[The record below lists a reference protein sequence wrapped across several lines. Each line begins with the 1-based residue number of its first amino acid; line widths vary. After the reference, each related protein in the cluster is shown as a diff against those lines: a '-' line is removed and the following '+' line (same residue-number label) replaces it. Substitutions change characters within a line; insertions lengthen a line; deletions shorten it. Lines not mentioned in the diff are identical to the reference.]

1 MIYRF
6 NSPVPSTSGTGIRS
20 LFIPYI
26 NDNHLDIKKSGDF
39 DLQAQIEAE
48 ACLCDL
54 NLLIERMQNGD
65 VEALNRRQSFYSDM
79 TAYPSSYREAFDI
92 LREGREFF
100 NSLSQDE
107 RDNYSGFE
115 DFMASDFVSRFAGRA
130 DERDNSNVNG
140 GSLDEQE

>member
-1 MIYRF
+1 MIFRF
-6 NSPVPSTSGTGIRS
+6 NLPVPSNTGTGIRS

-54 NLLIERMQNGD
+54 TLLIERMQNGD
-65 VEALNRRQSFYSDM
+65 VEALNRRQAFYSDM

-92 LREGREFF
+92 LRDGREFY

-107 RDNYSGFE
+107 RDKYSGFE
-115 DFMASDFVSRFAGRA
+115 DFMSSDFVSRFADRI
-130 DERDNSNVNG
+130 DELDNSNDNG
-140 GSLDEQE
+140 GSPDEQE